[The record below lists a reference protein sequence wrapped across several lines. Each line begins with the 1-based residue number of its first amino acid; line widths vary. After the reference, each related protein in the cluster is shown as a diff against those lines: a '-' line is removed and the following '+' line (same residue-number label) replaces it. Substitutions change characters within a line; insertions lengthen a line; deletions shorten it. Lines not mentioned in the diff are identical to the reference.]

1 MAAAAGTFFFKFGI
15 KNKKNSGLGGN
26 YSLINKK
33 NIPKKQVNLYFY
45 QGFVKMSVFQP
56 VNITSS
62 LYFGASG
69 PVLNLSSSNSLGILM
84 STHGPLAAIL
94 GKNAFQFGVLGPNH
108 LAHYPLAC
116 ACVLQWIIILYKM
129 RMHSFACAAIL
140 KAN

>member
-1 MAAAAGTFFFKFGI
+1 MNIFFGGLVVSIALLI
-15 KNKKNSGLGGN
+15 KKIST
-26 YSLINKK
+26 K
-33 NIPKKQVNLYFY
+33 NISRHSEIIFLSRCCQ
-45 QGFVKMSVFQP
+45 MSPFQP
-56 VNITSS
+56 AISTSS

-116 ACVLQWIIILYKM
+116 ACVLQWIITIYKM
-129 RMHSFACAAIL
+129 RMHPFTIAQPF
-140 KAN
+140 